1 MNGTRPQ
8 KVVDGADWPSPV
20 PLWYPVRP
28 IVGWSLLS
36 RPVSFYRLPFLPL
49 SPFFSPHSFLS
60 RYRTSSSSL
69 SSSSSFCSFFSFF
82 LFSRSLVL
90 VAEDALTL
98 DRCSCPT
105 RNLPLVNY
113 ASAIVLGLLRANWAS
128 VVVVVISSSRL
139 STLNLDKIMIRF

>member
-8 KVVDGADWPSPV
+8 KVVDGADWSDRV
-20 PLWYPVRP
+20 PEWYRARP

-49 SPFFSPHSFLS
+49 SSFFSPHSFLS
-60 RYRTSSSSL
+60 RYRTSSSSSL
-69 SSSSSFCSFFSFF
+69 SSFCSFFSFF

-139 STLNLDKIMIRF
+139 GTLNLDKVMIRF